1 MPTNDLDPETVV
13 PEGELRFRSPTPSDG
28 EALWRLAGEVGL
40 DLNSPYAYVLWGE
53 YFAGTSVVA
62 EVGGDTVGFVTG
74 FRPPEDHD
82 TLFVWQIGVAARAR
96 RSGLGARMLDH
107 LLQRTGASNLEAT
120 VTPDN
125 VASEALFR
133 SVGTRHDAP
142 VSTSPLFAADLFPDG
157 HQPEVRFRIGP
168 FRRPRPTTTR

>member
-53 YFAGTSVVA
+53 HFAGTSVVA
-62 EVGGDTVGFVTG
+62 SVGGDTVGFVTG

-82 TLFVWQIGVAARAR
+82 TLFVWQIAVAASTR

-107 LLQRTGASNLEAT
+107 LLQRTGVSYLEAT

-125 VASEALFR
+125 EASQALFR

-142 VSTSPLFAADLFPDG
+142 VDVAPLFAADLFPDG
-157 HQPEVRFRIGP
+157 HEPEVRFRIGP
-168 FRRPRPTTTR
+168 LRRPRPTTAR